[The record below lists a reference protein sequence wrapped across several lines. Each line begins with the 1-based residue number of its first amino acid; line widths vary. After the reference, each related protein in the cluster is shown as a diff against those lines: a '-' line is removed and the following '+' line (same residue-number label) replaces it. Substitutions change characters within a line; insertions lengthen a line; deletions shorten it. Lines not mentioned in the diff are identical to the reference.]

1 MSRSVNFSEMR
12 VVKLLESSILRIK
25 SRSAVAAIALLV
37 LTASGLPAQQLL
49 PLRITT
55 GTITIMRM
63 IQWVAYEEGI
73 YKKNGL
79 DVDQCIPQG
88 TVNDMKRILNVTS
101 PAQYTCKPGGARS
114 PFSLSGGTPAFLSQ
128 AVDPA
133 TLAKNRIRA
142 EGDPVKSVNLA
153 SVQERTDYVLFARK
167 DITLPEQLKGK
178 RIDFTGRL
186 NILEFQAL
194 LFAKAMGWEP
204 GKDVTLVEDRAGTI
218 EGITSG
224 RVDAFIA
231 GEGPEWQAL
240 QAGYKPLI
248 DFRAWKVPMASSSVN
263 ADRAWLKDNRETA
276 RRFIK
281 SLVDTIAVMKKD
293 KQAAYR
299 AMAKYYNI
307 TDPKM
312 QEFFYNAWDFP
323 PKPYPAVE
331 GLRNVK
337 VMYRGIYPELDKYKV
352 EDFVDDSFIREL
364 DQSGYIDRLYK

>member
-1 MSRSVNFSEMR
+1 MR
-12 VVKLLESSILRIK
+12 IHPAPILTLI
-25 SRSAVAAIALLV
+25 AVT
-37 LTASGLPAQQLL
+37 LTSLHAQQQML

-88 TVNDMKRILNVTS
+88 TINDMKRILNVTA
-101 PAQYTCKPGGARS
+101 PTQYTCKPGGARS
-114 PFSLSGGTPAFLSQ
+114 PFSLSGGTPAFLGQ
-128 AVDPA
+128 TVDPA
-133 TLAKNRIRA
+133 TLAKSRIRA
-142 EGDPVKSVNLA
+142 EGDAVKSVNLA
-153 SVQERTDYVLFARK
+153 TVQERTNYVLFARK

-178 RIDFTGRL
+178 RIGFTGRL
-186 NILEFQAL
+186 NILQFQAL

-204 GKDVTLVEDRAGTI
+204 DKDITLVEDPAGTI

-240 QAGYKPLI
+240 KAGYKPLI
-248 DFRAWKVPMASSSVN
+248 DFRTWKVPMASSSVN

-281 SLVDTIAVMKKD
+281 SLVDTIALIRKD
-293 KQAAYR
+293 KQVAFR
-299 AMAKYYNI
+299 TMAKYYNI
-307 TDPKM
+307 TDPEM
-312 QEFFYNAWDFP
+312 QQFFYGAWEFP
-323 PKPYPAVE
+323 AKPYPAVE

-337 VMYRGIYPELDKYKV
+337 VMYREIYPELDKYKV

-364 DQSGYIDRLYK
+364 DTSGYIDRLYK